1 MRYLVLIFFIVNLFA
16 KNVLIINSYDPAL
29 VVTANELKGILS
41 ELNKRDDLKKYI
53 EFMDTKQ
60 FSPTKEYFE
69 NFYNFLKN
77 KYKDKKID
85 IVIVTDDN
93 ALNFVREY
101 KNTPLFKNAKV
112 FFSGINNL
120 SLAKILDK
128 NTYAGV
134 FEKKEPVANYKFAKK
149 IRDVK
154 TIYVLTDGSTSG
166 TAVMKEYQN
175 ELKNIKDVKFVYLNY
190 KNLEKI
196 MNILDKADEQTSVI
210 FYLTPFAYKLNG
222 QHINYK
228 RVTYLLSKKYHM
240 PFIVH
245 IDFLARMKNCNIVGG
260 KVTDYFYQGKFAGEK
275 VLKYL
280 NGTPMRDLGFT
291 FEASNKMYLNV
302 KNLARFGIDAY
313 KLGYKNAIYVN
324 KEHNFFE
331 IYKTYIIGFFIL
343 LIVSIVF
350 LIILG
355 IKNRKLYILNE
366 EIVNLNK
373 SLEEKIRQRVK
384 EIREKDQ
391 MLLQQSKLA
400 AMGEMIGAIAHQWRQ
415 PLNALA
421 INIQMLEDM
430 YEDGMCDEK
439 NIKEFIEKNMKLIQ
453 FMSNT
458 IDDFRNFFRK
468 DKEKVEFDL
477 KDVIEK
483 TLNLQKAQLQNH
495 NIKVETDLESVKVK
509 GYKNEFMQAI
519 LNIISNAK
527 DAIEERRE
535 KTGKNFEGV
544 IKIRVYKKGNEAIIE
559 IEDNGGGIPEEIRDR
574 LFEPYFTTKEE
585 GKGTGM
591 GLYMVKE
598 IIERMNGSIEVKN
611 TNKGAKFIIKI
622 KEVDDN

>member
-1 MRYLVLIFFIVNLFA
+1 MRFFLIFVFVVSLFS
-16 KNVLIINSYDPAL
+16 KNVLIINSYSPSL
-29 VVTANELKGILS
+29 VVTSNELKGILS
-41 ELNKRDDLKKYI
+41 ELDKRGDLKKYI

-60 FSPTKEYFE
+60 FAPTKEYFF
-69 NFYNFLKN
+69 NFYMFLKE
-77 KYKDKKID
+77 KYKGKKID
-85 IVIVTDDN
+85 IVVVTDDN

-101 KNTPLFKNAKV
+101 KNTPLFRNAKV

-120 SLAKILDK
+120 SLANVLDK
-128 NTYAGV
+128 NIYAGV
-134 FEKKEPVANYKFAKK
+134 FEKKEPLANYKFAKK

-154 TIYVLTDGSTSG
+154 TVYVLTDGSTSG
-166 TAVMKEYQN
+166 TAVMKEYQKK
-175 ELKNIKDVKFVYLNY
+175 LKNIKDVKFVYLNY
-190 KNLEKI
+190 KDLGKI
-196 MNILDKADEQTSVI
+196 INILKKADEKRSVI
-210 FYLTPFAYKLNG
+210 FYLTPFAYELNG
-222 QHINYK
+222 EHIDYK
-228 RVTYLLSKKYHM
+228 KVTFLLSKKFHM

-275 VLKYL
+275 VIKYL

-302 KNLARFGIDAY
+302 KNLKKFGINAY
-313 KLGYKNAIYVN
+313 KLGYKDAVYVN
-324 KEHNFFE
+324 KEHSFFE
-331 IYKTYIIGFFIL
+331 IYKTYIIGFFII

-366 EIVNLNK
+366 EIINLNK
-373 SLEEKIRQRVK
+373 SLEEKIKQRVE
-384 EIREKDQ
+384 EIRKKDQ

-430 YEDGMCDEK
+430 YEDGMLDKKTLE
-439 NIKEFIEKNMKLIQ
+439 EFIEKNMQTIQ

-458 IDDFRNFFRK
+458 IDDFRNFFRR
-468 DKEKVEFDL
+468 DKEKVEFDI
-477 KDVIEK
+477 KEVIEK

-495 NIKVETDLESVKVK
+495 NIKVETEIENIKIY

-527 DAIEERRE
+527 DAIDERRE
-535 KTGKNFEGV
+535 KTGNNFEGL
-544 IKIRVYKKGNEAIIE
+544 IKIKVYKKGNEAIIE
-559 IEDNGGGIPEEIRDR
+559 IEDNGGGIPKEILSRV
-574 LFEPYFTTKEE
+574 FEPYFTTKEE

-598 IIERMNGSIEVKN
+598 IIERMNGKIEAVN
-611 TNKGAKFIIKI
+611 TNEGAKFIIKI
-622 KEVDDN
+622 KEKND